1 MLYNV
6 SFMLNGVD
14 CANLVDADA
23 DMETVKEY
31 FIHEHLNGDKNRF
44 VGISENNESFH
55 LSPCLSS
62 VELLD
67 NLSGSCSLSQ
77 FSFPSYPYI
86 NISSSNSLATI
97 KQQDSKNKSTIPAI
111 IIIIKS
117 ITSHPPM

>member
-14 CANLVDADA
+14 CANLVDDDA

-67 NLSGSCSLSQ
+67 NLSGSGKEPNSNE
-77 FSFPSYPYI
+77 
-86 NISSSNSLATI
+86 NISSPSV
-97 KQQDSKNKSTIPAI
+97 STTVIC
-111 IIIIKS
+111 
-117 ITSHPPM
+117 

>member
-44 VGISENNESFH
+44 V
-55 LSPCLSS
+55 
-62 VELLD
+62 
-67 NLSGSCSLSQ
+67 
-77 FSFPSYPYI
+77 
-86 NISSSNSLATI
+86 
-97 KQQDSKNKSTIPAI
+97 
-111 IIIIKS
+111 
-117 ITSHPPM
+117 

>member
-44 VGISENNESFH
+44 VGIYKFRNVGDS
-55 LSPCLSS
+55 
-62 VELLD
+62 
-67 NLSGSCSLSQ
+67 
-77 FSFPSYPYI
+77 
-86 NISSSNSLATI
+86 I
-97 KQQDSKNKSTIPAI
+97 KRSRNHERIQN
-111 IIIIKS
+111 
-117 ITSHPPM
+117 